1 MKKKIYAIVCA
12 RGGSKGIKNKNIKL
26 FCGNPL
32 ISYSIKIA
40 LKNILIDKVIV
51 SSDSKKIIQISR
63 SFGAY
68 APFIRP
74 KNLSNDNSKEW
85 KVWQHLVKY
94 LKKKNDLPDIII
106 SLPATSPLRNQG
118 DVNRCLK
125 KFMNNKQSDILI
137 TVCKPHRN
145 PYFNM
150 IELKKNKFAKIVNE
164 SKKSY
169 ISNRQL
175 APKVYDVSTVAYV
188 TTPNYILNADKMFK
202 GNVDIQ
208 EIPKNR
214 SVDIDNLVDF
224 KYAEFLKKYK

>member
-1 MKKKIYAIVCA
+1 
-12 RGGSKGIKNKNIKL
+12 
-26 FCGNPL
+26 
-32 ISYSIKIA
+32 
-40 LKNILIDKVIV
+40 
-51 SSDSKKIIQISR
+51 
-63 SFGAY
+63 
-68 APFIRP
+68 
-74 KNLSNDNSKEW
+74 
-85 KVWQHLVKY
+85 
-94 LKKKNDLPDIII
+94 
-106 SLPATSPLRNQG
+106 
-118 DVNRCLK
+118 
-125 KFMNNKQSDILI
+125 MNNKQSDILI